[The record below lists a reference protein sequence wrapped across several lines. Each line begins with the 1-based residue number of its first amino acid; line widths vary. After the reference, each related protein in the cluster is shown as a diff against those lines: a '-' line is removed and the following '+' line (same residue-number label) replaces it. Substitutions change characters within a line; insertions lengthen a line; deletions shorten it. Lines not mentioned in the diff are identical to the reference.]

1 MSILTAIL
9 QDPFFLAAFEFFQ
22 TLLALPGMT
31 LQVLIRGLWAV
42 AGL

>member
-1 MSILTAIL
+1 MSALTAIL

-31 LQVLIRGLWAV
+31 LGILIRGILSL